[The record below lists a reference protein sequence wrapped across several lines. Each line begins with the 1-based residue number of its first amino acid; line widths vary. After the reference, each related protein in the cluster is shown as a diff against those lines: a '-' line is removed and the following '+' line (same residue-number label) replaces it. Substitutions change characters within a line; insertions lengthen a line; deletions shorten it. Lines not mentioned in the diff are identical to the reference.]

1 MPVNVPGSGEE
12 AELCLESLETFK
24 GSGEHRKLD
33 KNDDENEGENDVKR
47 MWKNMEVRYLTRD
60 VEHENIRS
68 MRCCT
73 ETKSMQIQH

>member
-33 KNDDENEGENDVKR
+33 KSDDENEGENDVKR
-47 MWKNMEVRYLTRD
+47 MWKNMEV
-60 VEHENIRS
+60 
-68 MRCCT
+68 
-73 ETKSMQIQH
+73 